1 VNPVVEHGPLID
13 AARLARLLEGRPP
26 EQPGG
31 RRSRRRPAPVTLL
44 DVRWSLAG
52 PPGRESY
59 AAGHIPGAR
68 FVDLEHQLS
77 APKGPGTGRHP
88 MPATEDFQAAM
99 RSLGVSDDRTVV
111 VYDAADSTAA
121 ARAWW
126 LLRYFSHR
134 DVYVLD
140 GGYAAWVEAGLPTVY
155 GDEPWGPEGDGDSA
169 IDVIE
174 YAEANT
180 VDGAGDFIAVPG
192 SMSLLDA
199 DSASKVAVEG
209 VLLDARAAARYR
221 GEVEPI
227 DPVAGHIPGA
237 VSAPTGDNVGPDDRF
252 LAPEI
257 LRTRFAAL
265 GVNGASGRPV
275 GAYCGSGVTA
285 AHEVLALELA
295 GIEAGLYAGSWS
307 EWITDKSHRV
317 ATGE

>member
-13 AARLARLLEGRPP
+13 AQQLARLLGVRPQESPGSGSRGR
-26 EQPGG
+26 Q
-31 RRSRRRPAPVTLL
+31 RPVTLL
-44 DVRWSLAG
+44 DVRWSRTG

-68 FVDLEHQLS
+68 YTDLDHQLAS
-77 APKGPGTGRHP
+77 PQGPGTGRHP
-88 MPATEDFQAAM
+88 LPLAEEFQAAM
-99 RSLGVSDDRTVV
+99 RALGVSDDRTVV

-134 DVYVLD
+134 DVFVLD
-140 GGYAAWVEAGLPTVY
+140 GGYAAWVSGGLPTAS
-155 GDEPWGPEGDGDSA
+155 GDLPWGPGGDPSGTEDA
-169 IDVIE
+169 
-174 YAEANT
+174 
-180 VDGAGDFIAVPG
+180 GGRAGDFIAVPG
-192 SMSLLDA
+192 AMPLLDA
-199 DSASKVAVEG
+199 DGAAKLAVEG

-221 GEVEPI
+221 GEVEPV

-237 VSAPTGDNVGPDDRF
+237 VSAPTADNVGPDDRF
-252 LAPEI
+252 LLPEI

-265 GVNGASGRPV
+265 GVSADDGRAV
-275 GAYCGSGVTA
+275 GVYCGSGVTA

-295 GIEAGLYAGSWS
+295 GVEAGLYVGSWS
-307 EWITDKSHRV
+307 QWITDPTRRI

>member
-1 VNPVVEHGPLID
+1 MNPVVEHGPLID
-13 AARLARLLEGRPP
+13 PARLERLLEGRPP
-26 EQPGG
+26 EAGG

-52 PPGRESY
+52 PPGREAY

-68 FVDLEHQLS
+68 FVDLDHQLS
-77 APKGPGTGRHP
+77 APRRPGTGRHP
-88 MPATEDFQAAM
+88 LPATDDFQAAM

-140 GGYAAWVEAGLPTVY
+140 GGYAAWAAAGLPTVS
-155 GDEPWGPEGDGDSA
+155 GDEPWDPEAGALGLERPEPNA
-169 IDVIE
+169 
-174 YAEANT
+174 AE
-180 VDGAGDFIAVPG
+180 GAGDFIAVPG
-192 SMSLLDA
+192 AMPLLDA
-199 DSASKVAVEG
+199 DGAAKLAGEG

-237 VSAPTGDNVGPDDRF
+237 VNAPTGDNVGPDDRF

-265 GVNGASGRPV
+265 GVNGVSGRPV
-275 GAYCGSGVTA
+275 GVYCGSGVTA

-307 EWITDKSHRV
+307 EWITDETRRV
-317 ATGE
+317 AKGE

>member
-1 VNPVVEHGPLID
+1 VNPVAEHGPLID
-13 AARLARLLEGRPP
+13 AARLAGRLEGRP
-26 EQPGG
+26 EERDG
-31 RRSRRRPAPVTLL
+31 RRSRRKPRPVALL

-68 FVDLEHQLS
+68 FVDLDHQLA
-77 APKGPGTGRHP
+77 APQGPGTGRHP
-88 MPATEDFQAAM
+88 MPASEDFQAAM
-99 RSLGVSDDRTVV
+99 RALGVSDDRTVV

-140 GGYAAWVEAGLPTVY
+140 GGYAAWAAAGLPIVK
-155 GDEPWGPEGDGDSA
+155 GDEPWGPGGADP
-169 IDVIE
+169 
-174 YAEANT
+174 EANAP
-180 VDGAGDFIAVPG
+180 DGSGDFIAVPG
-192 SMSLLDA
+192 AMPLLDA
-199 DSASKVAVEG
+199 DGAAKLAVEG

-252 LAPEI
+252 LPPEI

-265 GVNGASGRPV
+265 GVNGVNGRAV

-295 GIEAGLYAGSWS
+295 GIDAGLYAGSWS
-307 EWITDKSHRV
+307 EWITDKSRRV